1 MAQQYDVIHVEK
13 QSGGVSSRMEHEEDR
28 TEKETK
34 NADINRAGL
43 NFAIH
48 AVPDPDDPELAIP
61 IKDKLK
67 WSPLTK
73 QQRLDEC
80 LARQKT
86 IEITDKNGRKYTKSA
101 TIRKDAVTHFNL
113 LISGSH
119 DTMHQMLLDDIADY
133 RAGKR
138 ENFPRRIS
146 EWAEDNF
153 KWLAEKAGGAD
164 NIVTFN
170 VHLDETTPHIQA
182 TICPMYGGRLN
193 GKKFV
198 NGPDGMKKLRTDHHK
213 KVGEK
218 YGLERGIEGSKA
230 QHQSI
235 RQFYRDI
242 QRAENSQKVNE
253 KVKADFQTLGYS
265 KEELE
270 RMISGEQ
277 VGTNWSIDAAYPK
290 IDGTPPVMGRDAWV
304 KEQNERLEKEIKAR
318 DKRMADGVAK
328 WFAGIN
334 QHNQKAK
341 AALLQAV
348 EDAAPVSISERN
360 RLRTEN
366 SQLKAQLR
374 NTEKELDKALHPEQ
388 YQEPEQKQE
397 VKQDGGFKMG

>member
-43 NFAIH
+43 NFSIH
-48 AVPDPDDPELAIP
+48 AIPDPDAPDMAIP
-61 IKDKLK
+61 VKDKLK

-80 LARQKT
+80 LARQRE
-86 IEITDKNGRKYTKSA
+86 ILITDKNGKKYTKSA

-113 LISGSH
+113 IISGSH

-133 RAGKR
+133 KAGKR
-138 ENFPRRIS
+138 ESFPRRIS
-146 EWAEDNF
+146 EWAYDNF
-153 KWLAEKAGGAD
+153 VWLAEKAGGSD
-164 NIVTFN
+164 NVITFN

-182 TICPMYGGRLN
+182 TICPMYNGRLN

-198 NGPDGMKKLRTDHHK
+198 NGPDGMKKLRTEHHK

-218 YGLERGIEGSKA
+218 YGLLRGIEGSKA
-230 QHQSI
+230 PHQSI
-235 RQFYRDI
+235 RQFYRDVE
-242 QRAENSQKVNE
+242 RAEKAQKVNE
-253 KVKADFQTLGYS
+253 KVKADFQSLGYS

-270 RMISGEQ
+270 RMISGER
-277 VGTNWSIDAAYPK
+277 VGTGWSIDAVYPK
-290 IDGTPPVMGRDAWV
+290 ILETPPVMGRDAWV
-304 KEQNERLEKEIKAR
+304 KEQNERLEKEMKAR

-328 WFAGIN
+328 LFAGIN

-341 AALLQAV
+341 ETLLQAV
-348 EDAAPVSISERN
+348 EDAAPISISERN
-360 RLRTEN
+360 KLRTEN
-366 SQLKAQLR
+366 SQLRAQLR

-388 YQEPEQKQE
+388 YQEQEKQQE
-397 VKQDGGFKMG
+397 IKHDEGFRMS